1 MRENPDPRMELKCF
15 PCTLVVTEHQIRMQ
29 TKLRIAP
36 WIVASRW
43 LAARAAI
50 RERVGRDEDLVDML
64 LEWAFCDQAPGVW
77 CVQHAAQLEDGE
89 LGSESHPFGLFGG
102 GRLGRIRG
110 TTCLYGIDSGPYA
123 IHIQKSLLAAS
134 TPLEVSA
141 YAWVACAEYGSE
153 RVMREKGLE
162 MEGRVA
168 GFDALIQCGSRLS
181 SGDRADLLRCQRRER
196 IKRLNEHPGV
206 ASASASE
213 VGVWFASEERSWH
226 WCWAMEGE
234 TLVYDT
240 YTSPTGELGYRVPSS
255 PQLTGWTALGLVN

>member
-1 MRENPDPRMELKCF
+1 MELKCF
-15 PCTLVVTEHQIRMQ
+15 PCTLVVTVHRIRMQ

-43 LAARAAI
+43 LAARAVI

-153 RVMREKGLE
+153 RVMRERTRDGESRRRIRRLDP
-162 MEGRVA
+162 MR
-168 GFDALIQCGSRLS
+168 FPALIRRPCGPAPVPTPSGSRDSVGTRESRRRRLARLAFGSRAKRGHGIGVGRWRENLS
-181 SGDRADLLRCQRRER
+181 CMTRTRARRE
-196 IKRLNEHPGV
+196 
-206 ASASASE
+206 
-213 VGVWFASEERSWH
+213 SW
-226 WCWAMEGE
+226 ATE
-234 TLVYDT
+234 
-240 YTSPTGELGYRVPSS
+240 SPAAP
-255 PQLTGWTALGLVN
+255 N